1 MILGLGISRCSDTC
15 SSIGNGTGLGGVSWN
30 GIGGRVRWEL
40 KVGSLTLGSSLDRF
54 ELITEIW
61 MS

>member
-1 MILGLGISRCSDTC
+1 MILGLGKSKCADTC
-15 SSIGNGTGLGGVSWN
+15 SGIGDGTGLGGESWN

-54 ELITEIW
+54 ELITDLVLW
-61 MS
+61 